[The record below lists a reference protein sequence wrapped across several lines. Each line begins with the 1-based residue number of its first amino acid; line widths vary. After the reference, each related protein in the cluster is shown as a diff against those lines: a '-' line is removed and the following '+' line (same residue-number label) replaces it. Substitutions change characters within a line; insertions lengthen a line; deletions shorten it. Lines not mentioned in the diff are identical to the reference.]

1 MDKIK
6 AVNPNIIVRGSV
18 DKPYYLIEY
27 YDLSDNEWYIG
38 YGSYCLAN
46 VKKWLKT
53 YFEVTNADVAPVK
66 HGEWEGRI
74 HDRFYGTDED
84 GEPIYRDGV
93 VYYCSE
99 CRHRSII
106 KTNFCPNC
114 GTIMDGKDEKNDS

>member
-6 AVNPNIIVRGSV
+6 AVNPNIIVRGNV

-27 YDLSDNEWYIG
+27 YDLSDNEWHIG

-66 HGEWEGRI
+66 HGRWKQVDKNKCECSNCNI
-74 HDRFYGTDED
+74 ITL
-84 GEPIYRDGV
+84 IA
-93 VYYCSE
+93 VYPHGDKNY
-99 CRHRSII
+99 
-106 KTNFCPNC
+106 CPNC
-114 GTIMDGKDEKNDS
+114 GAIMEV

>member
-1 MDKIK
+1 MAEKQYIEREAVMKIIDKYGTTHGG
-6 AVNPNIIVRGSV
+6 VLGSHSGTVDVVGDIIYHLPV
-18 DKPYYLIEY
+18 
-27 YDLSDNEWYIG
+27 
-38 YGSYCLAN
+38 
-46 VKKWLKT
+46 
-53 YFEVTNADVAPVK
+53 ADVAPVK

-74 HDRFYGTDED
+74 HGRFYGTDED

-114 GTIMDGKDEKNDS
+114 GTKNDV